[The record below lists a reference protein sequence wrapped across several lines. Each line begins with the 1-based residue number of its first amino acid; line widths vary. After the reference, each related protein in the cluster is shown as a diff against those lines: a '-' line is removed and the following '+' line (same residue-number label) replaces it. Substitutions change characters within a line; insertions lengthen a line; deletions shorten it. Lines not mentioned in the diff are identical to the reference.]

1 MMGAYVV
8 AASIGIVISCAGRAR
23 LLRDLLVVTVLWAL
37 IKGSAFDQKQRFE
50 ICSRLASALA
60 SGERP
65 AAEQSA
71 ADSYPALPETTLLPT
86 EGPTLS
92 IRRLVRMT
100 RQSSGRV
107 GR

>member
-1 MMGAYVV
+1 MGAYVV
-8 AASIGIVISCAGRAR
+8 AASIGIVISCVSRAGF
-23 LLRDLLVVTVLWAL
+23 LRDLLVVTVLWAL

-50 ICSRLASALA
+50 ICSRLASVLA

-71 ADSYPALPETTLLPT
+71 DSYPAVPETTLPLA
-86 EGPTLS
+86 EGPTLF
-92 IRRLVRMT
+92 IRRLFEMT
-100 RQSSGRV
+100 RQSSTRV

>member
-8 AASIGIVISCAGRAR
+8 AASIGILISCAGRTGF
-23 LLRDLLVVTVLWAL
+23 LRDLLVLTVLWAL

-60 SGERP
+60 TGERP
-65 AAEQSA
+65 AAEQS
-71 ADSYPALPETTLLPT
+71 ADSYPALPETTLPLT
-86 EGPTLS
+86 EGPTLF
-92 IRRLVRMT
+92 IKRLVKMT
-100 RQSSGRV
+100 RQSSTRV